1 MYIYRPVHYLLCFV
15 CFLDVVLLV
24 TCRKFT
30 NQTNYVQEWVEW
42 YRTTVSG
49 FTSELFY
56 SRKILVVHCK
66 WKTFDICCALC
77 ILRLIISF
85 VPVSRQNFSSQTKKY
100 RSNGCTVDF
109 NIYIRKD
116 AARGISKFGL
126 GHDVKVRL
134 ICLYFNQCS
143 LNMCNYHISD
153 LLFSNQFLWR
163 CCPYNEERF
172 QLIFASLLYIIWVSL
187 NSQFKFWWYFMLIN
201 VSLKA
206 FNEVVSFFLERKHA
220 CQESLFTAVSIE
232 V

>member
-42 YRTTVSG
+42 YRMTVSG

-85 VPVSRQNFSSQTKKY
+85 VPVSRQNFRSQTKKY
-100 RSNGCTVDF
+100 SSNGCTVDF
-109 NIYIRKD
+109 NIHIGKD

-134 ICLYFNQCS
+134 ISPYFNQCS
-143 LNMCNYHISD
+143 LNVCNTSQICYFLTNFYGDVAHITRN
-153 LLFSNQFLWR
+153 LFS
-163 CCPYNEERF
+163 
-172 QLIFASLLYIIWVSL
+172 
-187 NSQFKFWWYFMLIN
+187 
-201 VSLKA
+201 
-206 FNEVVSFFLERKHA
+206 
-220 CQESLFTAVSIE
+220 
-232 V
+232 